1 MILTGTRHK
10 TFIIDNVT
18 FTLEMYMNHEKKLIL
33 IAIGAFVTLSL
44 LVFPSTNMIAY
55 SQSENQ
61 TEGKEQAQE
70 KLFELAQKFNKILKD
85 SNVNL
90 TLPQN
95 GDLSSKLQELKDSGA
110 FKELSEKFSQ
120 AVQEL
125 GQGNKT
131 EELKQE
137 AGADL
142 STLMQKLQSLRNN
155 STQ

>member
-1 MILTGTRHK
+1 
-10 TFIIDNVT
+10 
-18 FTLEMYMNHEKKLIL
+18 MYTNPSKLIL
-33 IAIGAFVTLSL
+33 AAIGVFVTLSL

-61 TEGKEQAQE
+61 TGGKEQAEE
-70 KLFELAQKFNKILKD
+70 KLFELIQKFKQIRND
-85 SNVNL
+85 SGVNL
-90 TLPQN
+90 TLPQD
-95 GDLSSKLQELKDSGA
+95 GELSSKLQELRDSAA

-120 AVQEL
+120 AVQDL

-131 EELKQE
+131 AELKQE

-142 STLMQKLQSLRNN
+142 NKLIQKLQDLKNN

>member
-1 MILTGTRHK
+1 
-10 TFIIDNVT
+10 
-18 FTLEMYMNHEKKLIL
+18 MYTKQSKLIL
-33 IAIGAFVTLSL
+33 AAIGVFVALSL
-44 LVFPSTNMIAY
+44 FVFPSTSMIAY

-61 TEGKEQAQE
+61 TGKEQAQE
-70 KLFELAQKFNKILKD
+70 KLFELSQKFNQILND
-85 SNVNL
+85 SGVNL

-131 EELKQE
+131 QELKQE

-142 STLMQKLQSLRNN
+142 GKLIQKLQDLKNN

>member
-1 MILTGTRHK
+1 
-10 TFIIDNVT
+10 
-18 FTLEMYMNHEKKLIL
+18 MYTNQSKLIL
-33 IAIGAFVTLSL
+33 AAIGVFVTLSL
-44 LVFPSTNMIAY
+44 FVFPSTSMIAY

-70 KLFELAQKFNKILKD
+70 KLFELIQKFKQIRND
-85 SNVNL
+85 SGVNL
-90 TLPQN
+90 TLPQ
-95 GDLSSKLQELKDSGA
+95 GGELSSKLQELRDSAA

-125 GQGNKT
+125 GQGNRT
-131 EELKQE
+131 VELKQE

-142 STLMQKLQSLRNN
+142 NKLIQKLQDLKNN

>member
-1 MILTGTRHK
+1 
-10 TFIIDNVT
+10 
-18 FTLEMYMNHEKKLIL
+18 MYTNQSKLIL
-33 IAIGAFVTLSL
+33 AAIGVFVALSL
-44 LVFPSTNMIAY
+44 FVFPSTSMIAY

-61 TEGKEQAQE
+61 TGKEQAQE
-70 KLFELAQKFNKILKD
+70 KLFELSQKFNQILND
-85 SNVNL
+85 SGVNL
-90 TLPQN
+90 TLPQ
-95 GDLSSKLQELKDSGA
+95 GGGGELSSKLQELKDSAA

-131 EELKQE
+131 QELKQE

-142 STLMQKLQSLRNN
+142 GKLIQKLQDLKNN

>member
-1 MILTGTRHK
+1 
-10 TFIIDNVT
+10 
-18 FTLEMYMNHEKKLIL
+18 MYMNHERKLIL

-44 LVFPSTNMIAY
+44 FVFPSTNMIAY
-55 SQSENQ
+55 SQSENKTQ
-61 TEGKEQAQE
+61 GKEQAQE

-131 EELKQE
+131 EELKEQ

-142 STLMQKLQSLRNN
+142 GKLIQKLQDLRNN

>member
-1 MILTGTRHK
+1 
-10 TFIIDNVT
+10 
-18 FTLEMYMNHEKKLIL
+18 MYTNQSKLIL
-33 IAIGAFVTLSL
+33 AAIGVFVALSL
-44 LVFPSTNMIAY
+44 FVFPSTSMIAY

-61 TEGKEQAQE
+61 TGKEQAQE
-70 KLFELAQKFNKILKD
+70 KLFELSQKFNQILKD
-85 SNVNL
+85 SGVNL
-90 TLPQN
+90 TLPQ
-95 GDLSSKLQELKDSGA
+95 GGGGELSSKLQELKDSAA

-131 EELKQE
+131 QELKQE

-142 STLMQKLQSLRNN
+142 GKLIQKLQDLRNN

>member
-1 MILTGTRHK
+1 
-10 TFIIDNVT
+10 
-18 FTLEMYMNHEKKLIL
+18 MYMNHERKLIL

-44 LVFPSTNMIAY
+44 FVFPSTNMIAY
-55 SQSENQ
+55 SQSENKTQ
-61 TEGKEQAQE
+61 GKEQAQE

-142 STLMQKLQSLRNN
+142 SKLMQKLQSLRNN

>member
-1 MILTGTRHK
+1 
-10 TFIIDNVT
+10 
-18 FTLEMYMNHEKKLIL
+18 MYTNQSKLIL
-33 IAIGAFVTLSL
+33 TAIGVFVTLSL
-44 LVFPSTNMIAY
+44 FVFPSTNMIAY

-61 TEGKEQAQE
+61 TQGKEQAQE
-70 KLFELAQKFNKILKD
+70 KLFELIQKFKQIRND
-85 SNVNL
+85 SGVNL
-90 TLPQN
+90 TLPQD
-95 GDLSSKLQELKDSGA
+95 GEQLSSKLQELRDSAA

-120 AVQEL
+120 AVQDL

-142 STLMQKLQSLRNN
+142 SKLIQKLQDLKNN

>member
-1 MILTGTRHK
+1 
-10 TFIIDNVT
+10 
-18 FTLEMYMNHEKKLIL
+18 MYMNPERKLIL
-33 IAIGAFVTLSL
+33 IAIGAFATLSL
-44 LVFPSTNMIAY
+44 FVFPSTNMMAY
-55 SQSENQ
+55 SQSENKTQ
-61 TEGKEQAQE
+61 GNEQAQE

-95 GDLSSKLQELKDSGA
+95 GDLSAKLQELKDSGA

-131 EELKQE
+131 GELKEQ

-142 STLMQKLQSLRNN
+142 GKLIQKLQDLRNN

>member
-1 MILTGTRHK
+1 
-10 TFIIDNVT
+10 
-18 FTLEMYMNHEKKLIL
+18 MYMNPERKLIL

-44 LVFPSTNMIAY
+44 FVFPSTNMIAY
-55 SQSENQ
+55 SQSENKTQ
-61 TEGKEQAQE
+61 GKEQAQE